1 MYLMLSVRM
10 AIRLRLCFSAA
21 RDVALR
27 LKQPFP
33 SSLKTNAQANRL
45 LRAVLA
51 VQAVIRKTA
60 SVPC

>member
-1 MYLMLSVRM
+1 MYLMLSV
-10 AIRLRLCFSAA
+10 RLRLCFSAA

-27 LKQPFP
+27 LNQPFP